1 MLFGSSQGMTVLSL
15 SYAAAAAAM
24 FFAALYLF
32 FRLRLFWTTT
42 TILVG
47 SLLLIYGPAF
57 LIFTLSSGER
67 GFLIELIRGTAGQT
81 PNAIFSDLK
90 ARVPDLDAAIVAM
103 NFSIAL
109 MYTGIVA
116 GIEAVDRIIPQR
128 ITKMRSALVN
138 WTAQDLQDDR
148 GNHNALLIAI
158 SAVLLFMLLFSMMEG
173 QIATIWYFFS
183 IDGDRENVARDT
195 FRTQFG
201 GSPSY
206 FYRFVLSA
214 IAPMFVIWGLLAG
227 ILNKSRRL
235 LLAASLLFIAT
246 MIGKFETL
254 SKAPP
259 AFFMIQLMVAA
270 VLTLTNRITWRSV
283 LGAIGLIGLVIYG
296 VTRMTIT
303 IPEGIQ
309 GVEFIYYRVFE
320 VENQSLLENFATFP
334 QMHPHMWG
342 ANLRPVAMLM
352 GVPYIPAYS
361 IVAYTWHGT
370 YDVTNPALFIA
381 DAWTDFSYAG
391 VIVASLIVGAVCRLI
406 DAFFLVHGKT
416 IVNVVVLGA
425 TFIGVFTL
433 LTTALNT
440 ALLSGGLLL
449 APILVGLL
457 VAATRYF
464 GRRNPTSSLG
474 STALGD

>member
-1 MLFGSSQGMTVLSL
+1 M
-15 SYAAAAAAM
+15 
-24 FFAALYLF
+24 
-32 FRLRLFWTTT
+32 
-42 TILVG
+42 LVG

-57 LIFTLSSGER
+57 LSFTLSSGER
-67 GFLIELIRGTAGQT
+67 GFLFETITGTVGWH
-81 PNAIFSDLK
+81 PNALFSALK
-90 ARVPDLDAAIVAM
+90 ARIPDFDAVITAM

-109 MYTGIVA
+109 MYAGIVM

-128 ITKMRSALVN
+128 ITKMRPALAN
-138 WTAQDLQDDR
+138 WNAQIIQDDPES
-148 GNHNALLIAI
+148 HSSLLIAI
-158 SAVLLFMLLFSMMEG
+158 SGVLLFMLFFSIKEHH
-173 QIATIWYFFS
+173 IATIWQFLS
-183 IDGDRENVARDT
+183 INGDKENVARDM
-195 FRTQFG
+195 FRSQFG

-206 FYRFVLSA
+206 SYRFVLSA

-227 ILNKSRRL
+227 ILNKSRPL
-235 LLAASLLFIAT
+235 LFAASLLLIAT

-259 AFFMIQLMVAA
+259 AFFAIQLMVA
-270 VLTLTNRITWRSV
+270 TLLAFTNRITWRNA
-283 LGAIGLIGLVIYG
+283 LGAIGLFALVLYG
-296 VTRMTIT
+296 VTRMTIYNPT
-303 IPEGIQ
+303 GL
-309 GVEFIYYRVFE
+309 EFIYYRVFE

-342 ANLRPVAMLM
+342 ANLRSVAMLL

-391 VIVASLIVGAVCRLI
+391 VIVFSLIAGAVCRSI
-406 DAFFLVHGKT
+406 DAIFIVHGKT
-416 IVNVVVLGA
+416 VVSVAVLGA

-449 APILVGLL
+449 APILAGLV
-457 VAATRYF
+457 VAVSRYF
-464 GRRNPTSSLG
+464 GRRQPTSSPEITG
-474 STALGD
+474 